1 MIWTLYYK
9 VSRKATKN
17 LKNKKKFQKVLTK
30 SNERFIIKS
39 SSTGGEK
46 KVSEEQEKKK
56 SDENL
61 IKLALITA
69 IISLAEKIIDLIIKL
84 LDMWGS

>member
-1 MIWTLYYK
+1 M
-9 VSRKATKN
+9 
-17 LKNKKKFQKVLTK
+17 LTK
-30 SNERFIIKS
+30 SNRRFIINS
-39 SSTGGEK
+39 SSRGGEK
-46 KVSEEQEKKK
+46 KVGEEQEKKK

>member
-1 MIWTLYYK
+1 M
-9 VSRKATKN
+9 
-17 LKNKKKFQKVLTK
+17 
-30 SNERFIIKS
+30 
-39 SSTGGEK
+39 
-46 KVSEEQEKKK
+46 SEEQEKKK

-84 LDMWGS
+84 LDMWGVNPPQAISLSLLYMRNRYKAIKYVLVAIIIVDLILIALKLVK

>member
-1 MIWTLYYK
+1 M
-9 VSRKATKN
+9 
-17 LKNKKKFQKVLTK
+17 
-30 SNERFIIKS
+30 KS
-39 SSTGGEK
+39 SSRGGEK

-84 LDMWGS
+84 LDMWGN

>member
-1 MIWTLYYK
+1 M
-9 VSRKATKN
+9 
-17 LKNKKKFQKVLTK
+17 LT
-30 SNERFIIKS
+30 NGNRIDILKS

-46 KVSEEQEKKK
+46 KMSEGQEKKK

-84 LDMWGS
+84 LDMWGN

>member
-1 MIWTLYYK
+1 MFL
-9 VSRKATKN
+9 
-17 LKNKKKFQKVLTK
+17 KVLT
-30 SNERFIIKS
+30 NGNRVDILKS
-39 SSTGGEK
+39 SSRGGEK

>member
-1 MIWTLYYK
+1 MLTNGNGIDI
-9 VSRKATKN
+9 
-17 LKNKKKFQKVLTK
+17 LK
-30 SNERFIIKS
+30 SA
-39 SSTGGEK
+39 STGGEK
-46 KVSEEQEKKK
+46 KMSEEQEKKK

>member
-1 MIWTLYYK
+1 M
-9 VSRKATKN
+9 
-17 LKNKKKFQKVLTK
+17 LT
-30 SNERFIIKS
+30 NGNGIDILKS

-46 KVSEEQEKKK
+46 KMGEEQEKKK

>member
-1 MIWTLYYK
+1 MKIFQIITEKIKKILT
-9 VSRKATKN
+9 SRLNRDK
-17 LKNKKKFQKVLTK
+17 
-30 SNERFIIKS
+30 IKS
-39 SSTGGEK
+39 SSRGGEK

>member
-1 MIWTLYYK
+1 MKIFQIITEK
-9 VSRKATKN
+9 I
-17 LKNKKKFQKVLTK
+17 KKILTT
-30 SNERFIIKS
+30 RFNRDIIKS
-39 SSTGGEK
+39 SSRGGEK

-61 IKLALITA
+61 IKVALITA

>member
-1 MIWTLYYK
+1 
-9 VSRKATKN
+9 
-17 LKNKKKFQKVLTK
+17 LKIFQIITEKIKKILTTRLNRDK
-30 SNERFIIKS
+30 IKS

>member
-1 MIWTLYYK
+1 M
-9 VSRKATKN
+9 
-17 LKNKKKFQKVLTK
+17 LT
-30 SNERFIIKS
+30 NGNRIDILKS

-46 KVSEEQEKKK
+46 KMSEEQEKKK

-69 IISLAEKIIDLIIKL
+69 IIKANLIRFSS
-84 LDMWGS
+84 DF

>member
-1 MIWTLYYK
+1 LKIFQIITEKIKKILT
-9 VSRKATKN
+9 SRKNRDK
-17 LKNKKKFQKVLTK
+17 
-30 SNERFIIKS
+30 IKS

-84 LDMWGS
+84 LDMWGR